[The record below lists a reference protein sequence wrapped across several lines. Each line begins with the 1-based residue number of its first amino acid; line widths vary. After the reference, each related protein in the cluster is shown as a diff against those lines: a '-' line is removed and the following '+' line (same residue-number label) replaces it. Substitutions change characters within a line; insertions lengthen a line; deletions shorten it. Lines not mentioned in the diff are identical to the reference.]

1 MSETLSTASEVNGG
15 AASDPAPEVV
25 LASRNLT
32 KDFPVRRHGMR
43 GAGALRA
50 VDNVSLEVRAGE
62 TLGIV
67 GESGCGKSTL
77 GRCLVRL
84 TDITAGTVTFAGRD
98 ISGLSRR
105 QLRPVRK
112 GLQLVFQ
119 DPYASL
125 NPRRRVGDIL
135 AEPLEIHGYGDRR
148 AREQRVREL
157 LHVVG
162 LDAASHADRFP
173 HEFSGG
179 QRQRVGIA
187 RALAMEPQVIV
198 ADEPVSALDVSI
210 QAQVLN
216 LFADLQDEFGLAYV
230 FIAHDLGVVRHVS
243 TRIAVMYLGQIVEL
257 ADAESLYAQ
266 PAHPYTQALLSAA
279 PEVEAETA
287 APPRE
292 RILLTGDVPDPMNAP
307 SGCAFRTRC
316 PYAVERCAAERPVA
330 REVAPGRFTACHF
343 PLLGKA
349 LPGCHAPRRGG
360 AALLPCAQGATVLAE
375 CRGGGGTRWRRR
387 TRCGTRHRRRC
398 GRRSRW
404 YGSGRPRR
412 TASAGG

>member
-1 MSETLSTASEVNGG
+1 MSETVSTASG
-15 AASDPAPEVV
+15 AVSEAAGSPAREVV
-25 LASRNLT
+25 LASENLT
-32 KDFPVRRHGMR
+32 KVFHVYRRGLRR
-43 GAGALRA
+43 GGQLRA
-50 VDNVSLEVRAGE
+50 VDSVSLEVRAGE

-84 TDITAGTVTFAGRD
+84 TDITSGTVTLGGRD
-98 ISGLSRR
+98 ISRLSRH

-112 GLQLVFQ
+112 ELQLVFQ

-125 NPRRRVGDIL
+125 NPRRRIGDIIG
-135 AEPLEIHGYGDRR
+135 EPLEIHGYGDRR

-162 LDAASHADRFP
+162 LDASHADRFP

-187 RALAMEPQVIV
+187 RALAMEPKVIV

-216 LFADLQDEFGLAYV
+216 LFADLQDEFDLTYV

-257 ADAESLYAQ
+257 ADAEGLYAQ

-287 APPRE
+287 APRK

-307 SGCAFRTRC
+307 SGCPFRTRC
-316 PYAVERCAAERPVA
+316 PYAVEHCAVERPVA
-330 REVAPGRFTACHF
+330 REVAPGRVVACHF
-343 PLLGKA
+343 PLLG
-349 LPGCHAPRRGG
+349 
-360 AALLPCAQGATVLAE
+360 
-375 CRGGGGTRWRRR
+375 
-387 TRCGTRHRRRC
+387 
-398 GRRSRW
+398 
-404 YGSGRPRR
+404 
-412 TASAGG
+412 